1 MAGTLTERN
10 QGKIEIIVKIE
21 TDDSRYQIRNMEEH
35 IFRMVQEACE
45 NAVRHAQAK
54 IVQITGRLLEDEI
67 SLSVED
73 NGNGF
78 ETKDGLGIDT
88 LVKQKHFGLAG
99 ILKRAQL
106 IGAEASIHSN
116 LGIGTHIQVTWKPT
130 PL

>member
-1 MAGTLTERN
+1 
-10 QGKIEIIVKIE
+10 
-21 TDDSRYQIRNMEEH
+21 MEEH

-130 PL
+130 TL